1 MGYAHPN
8 VLISTEEVA
17 QRLADA
23 ETLHLIEVDEDSTAY
38 ERGHVPGAVALH
50 WDNDVQNPGA
60 RDVVDQEAF
69 EKLMGE
75 RGIDENAEVILYG
88 GNNNWF
94 AAYGFWF
101 LRYYGHEN
109 VRLMN
114 GGRKKWELEQR
125 TLTTELPAITATT
138 YRAKSPNRG
147 IRALR
152 DEVIEQV
159 NKTPMVDVRSPEE
172 FSGALAAPAHL
183 PQEQAQRNGHIP
195 GAINIPWSRAANEDG
210 TFRSADELREL
221 YIDNGGLTSDGPA
234 IAYCRIGERSSY
246 TWVVLH
252 ELLGI
257 DKAKNYDG
265 SWTEYGSLVGVP
277 IEKTTA
283 R

>member
-1 MGYAHPN
+1 VGYAHPD
-8 VLISTEEVA
+8 VLISTDEVA
-17 QRLADA
+17 ARLDNH
-23 ETLHLIEVDEDSTAY
+23 ENLHIIEVDEDTTAY
-38 ERGHVPGAVALH
+38 DKGHISGALLLH
-50 WDNDVQNPGA
+50 WQKDVQNPGS
-60 RDVVDQEAF
+60 RDVVDRQTF

-75 RGIDENAEVILYG
+75 RGIDENSEVILYG

-125 TLTTELPAITATT
+125 PLSTDKPAATPASYTA
-138 YRAKSPNRG
+138 RPPNRA
-147 IRALR
+147 IRAFR

-221 YIDNGGLTSDGPA
+221 YVGKGGIEADGPA
-234 IAYCRIGERSSY
+234 IAYCRIGERSSF

-257 DKAKNYDG
+257 DRAKNYDG

-277 IEKTTA
+277 IERTPTA
-283 R
+283 